1 MNFPDLS
8 GNCPLLSL
16 VNFDSKFCIARGR
29 NSNLK
34 MIFAVFCTMSY
45 FTKHSTRL
53 NQRWF
58 LLQWSPSFPTVVLNL
73 LLRGGS
79 RIFFRRGCTRLLLYF
94 NTNKPHTTHNN
105 YFSMSS
111 RSHRKV
117 KPQQHFCKTFLNS
130 SNLESNPILT
140 KKIYIVENVLVFLN
154 WTGKTLQSKYLL
166 CSFFKLKSQ
175 IHKLTIFWIE
185 IDQSQQKG
193 QFLDNSYSGLEQS

>member
-8 GNCPLLSL
+8 GNCPLSSL
-16 VNFDSKFCIARGR
+16 VNLDSKFCIARGR

-34 MIFAVFCTMSY
+34 MIAVFCTMSY

-58 LLQWSPSFPTVVLNL
+58 LLQWLPSFPTVVLNL
-73 LLRGGS
+73 HWL
-79 RIFFRRGCTRLLLYF
+79 
-94 NTNKPHTTHNN
+94 NNN

-140 KKIYIVENVLVFLN
+140 KEIYIVENVLVFFN
-154 WTGKTLQSKYLL
+154 WSGKTLKSKYLL

-175 IHKLTIFWIE
+175 IHKLIIFWIE
-185 IDQSQQKG
+185 IDQSQQTG
-193 QFLDNSYSGLEQS
+193 QFLENSYSGL